1 MPRLYAFFLA
11 AVPELAFL
19 AAAVLAAGAR
29 SALSEAG
36 LPNTENT
43 SGPFAA
49 SFLLGLE
56 GLGLGCLGLAAA
68 APDGLAC
75 KRRSMGRDASCRV
88 NTRPYASTR
97 MLLLRAR
104 RTFCM
109 GWWGNAGLAWR
120 ISIQVKLAEPCFRS
134 SETRRRDTQVLDT

>member
-75 KRRSMGRDASCRV
+75 RHGPRRIVSCEHWAATLSCAVSCVFVSRV
-88 NTRPYASTR
+88 L
-97 MLLLRAR
+97 MLRAR
-104 RTFCM
+104 RTFSAPKKPFCM
-109 GWWGNAGLAWR
+109 GWLRERRACRLVGWAAGIL
-120 ISIQVKLAEPCFRS
+120 
-134 SETRRRDTQVLDT
+134 